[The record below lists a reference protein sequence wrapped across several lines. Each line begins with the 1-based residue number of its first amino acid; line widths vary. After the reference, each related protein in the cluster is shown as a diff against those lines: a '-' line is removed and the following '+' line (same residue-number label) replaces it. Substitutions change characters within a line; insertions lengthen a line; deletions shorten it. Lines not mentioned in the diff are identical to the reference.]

1 MAPTRNHDRLASG
14 IRQEAILAQSISR
27 VALITGCG
35 KENGIGTATARALA
49 KAGFV
54 VVVSDV
60 QTAGA
65 QNDNFVEGMRR
76 NWRGLES
83 IVEEVAAAGGVASA
97 LIGDVSSEADANR
110 IVADTIARYGRLDV
124 LVNNAGA
131 PHGNDRGELETI
143 PADAWDRVMGIN
155 AKGVFLMSR
164 AAVPQMKQQKWGRI
178 ISMSS
183 VAGMYALPHRAVY
196 CASKAAVIGFTR
208 SVAYDLAPWGIT
220 VNAICP
226 GSIRT
231 DRAISTTIRQGWTDV
246 DAGLRERAK
255 DIPMGR
261 HGLPEEIAGT
271 IAFLASDAS
280 AFMTGQALVVDGG
293 GLPPKAV

>member
-1 MAPTRNHDRLASG
+1 MT
-14 IRQEAILAQSISR
+14 ETTKR
-27 VALITGCG
+27 VALLTGCG
-35 KENGIGTATARALA
+35 KANGIGVATARSLA
-49 KAGFV
+49 RAGIT

-60 QTAGA
+60 AAAGA
-65 QNDNFVEGMRR
+65 QNDNFVDGGGR

-83 IVEEVAAAGGVASA
+83 VVEEITAAGGTASA
-97 LIGDVSSEADANR
+97 LIGDVASEEHANR
-110 IVADTIARYGRLDV
+110 LVAETVARYGRVDI

-131 PHGNDRGELETI
+131 PHGNDRGDLETI
-143 PADAWDRVMGIN
+143 PVEAWERVMGIN

-164 AAVPQMKQQKWGRI
+164 AAVPHMKKQKWGRI
-178 ISMSS
+178 ISLSS
-183 VAGMYALPHRAVY
+183 VAGVYALPQRAVY

-220 VNAICP
+220 VNAVCP

-231 DRAISTTIRQGWTDV
+231 DRAISTTLRAGWKDV

-261 HGLPEEIAGT
+261 HGMPEEVADT

-280 AFMTGQALVVDGG
+280 AFMTGQALVIDGG